1 MEKALEILKRVSTEC
16 EAHEN
21 FMGYAYEAN
30 KVDRLI
36 DRAIAEL
43 EEAMKPKTCEGCRY
57 GVFGVNGLGFE
68 VECRIGYNCS
78 RGRED
83 RYEPKDNK

>member
-1 MEKALEILKRVSTEC
+1 MEKALKFLKRIKQTDTPYNFREC
-16 EAHEN
+16 ELDE
-21 FMGYAYEAN
+21 
-30 KVDRLI
+30 
-36 DRAIAEL
+36 AIAEL

-57 GVFGVNGLGFE
+57 GAFGVNGLGFE

-83 RYEPKDNK
+83 RYEPKDNA

>member
-1 MEKALEILKRVSTEC
+1 MEKALERIV
-16 EAHEN
+16 EAKEN
-21 FMGYAYEAN
+21 MNIGYIEWAN
-30 KVDRLI
+30 DCI
-36 DRAIAEL
+36 DDAIAEL
-43 EEAMKPKTCEGCRY
+43 EKAMKPKTCYGCRY
-57 GVFGVNGLGFE
+57 GAFGVNGLGFE